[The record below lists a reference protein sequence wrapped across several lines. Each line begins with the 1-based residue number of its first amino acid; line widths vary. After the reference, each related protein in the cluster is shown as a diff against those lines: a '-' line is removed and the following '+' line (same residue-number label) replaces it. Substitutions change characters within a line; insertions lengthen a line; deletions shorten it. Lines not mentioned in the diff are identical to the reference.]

1 MEVRIGVQNVAR
13 EIVIESNESPEDV
26 RAAVGEALS
35 SGTPLTLMDEK
46 GQSVTVPTSA
56 LAYVDIA
63 AEQKGRVGFGG

>member
-13 EIVIESNESPEDV
+13 EIVLESSQPGREIRQLVEQ
-26 RAAVGEALS
+26 ALTNN
-35 SGTPLTLMDEK
+35 TPLSLQDER
-46 GQSVTVPTSA
+46 GETVIVPIST

>member
-13 EIVIESNESPEDV
+13 EIVLESSQPGREIRHLVEQAISNN
-26 RAAVGEALS
+26 
-35 SGTPLTLMDEK
+35 TPLSLQDER
-46 GQSVTVPTSA
+46 GETVIVPITT